1 MLQVRAKF
9 DDKVYAMK
17 VISKR
22 MLKKKN
28 HLSYMRYVERLPFQ
42 PQQGGRQIRH
52 NRRYSTV
59 LHELSEER
67 LTCAELPLRLA
78 CPKLSA
84 AARSATS

>member
-42 PQQGGRQIRH
+42 PQEEGGR
-52 NRRYSTV
+52 SDTTAV
-59 LHELSEER
+59 FDCS
-67 LTCAELPLRLA
+67 
-78 CPKLSA
+78 S
-84 AARSATS
+84 